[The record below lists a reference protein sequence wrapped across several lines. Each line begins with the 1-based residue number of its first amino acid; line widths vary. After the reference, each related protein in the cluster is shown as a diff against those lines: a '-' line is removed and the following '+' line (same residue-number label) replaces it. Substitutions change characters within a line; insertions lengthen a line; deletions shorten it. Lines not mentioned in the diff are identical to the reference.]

1 MLAHRTQVVTKETVR
16 FGRKTPCLI
25 DVVNGT
31 QEPVYVLL
39 SSYDVEWISVQDTF
53 TELIEPKFMRPLT
66 VDLFDPYC
74 IQVQLAEIFAAFLS
88 GFPFAPAFVIANNQ
102 PRPITKHQIYN
113 TYTGL
118 PPSVEVYQSSTASTF
133 SSSPSCPPK
142 LSKYSIP
149 RS

>member
-74 IQVQLAEIFAAFLS
+74 IQVQLAEIFAAFLWIS
-88 GFPFAPAFVIANNQ
+88 ICPGFCDRKQSAQTYYEAPD
-102 PRPITKHQIYN
+102 
-113 TYTGL
+113 L
-118 PPSVEVYQSSTASTF
+118 
-133 SSSPSCPPK
+133 
-142 LSKYSIP
+142 
-149 RS
+149 

>member
-16 FGRKTPCLI
+16 FGRKIPCLI

-88 GFPFAPAFVIANNQ
+88 GFPFA
-102 PRPITKHQIYN
+102 R
-113 TYTGL
+113 L
-118 PPSVEVYQSSTASTF
+118 
-133 SSSPSCPPK
+133 
-142 LSKYSIP
+142 L
-149 RS
+149 

>member
-16 FGRKTPCLI
+16 FGRKAPCLI

-74 IQVQLAEIFAAFLS
+74 IQVQLAEIFAAVPLWIS
-88 GFPFAPAFVIANNQ
+88 ICPGFCDRKQSAQTYYEAPD
-102 PRPITKHQIYN
+102 
-113 TYTGL
+113 L
-118 PPSVEVYQSSTASTF
+118 
-133 SSSPSCPPK
+133 
-142 LSKYSIP
+142 
-149 RS
+149 